1 MRNLSDSELEQL
13 TRDLSKRV
21 AAVAPEW
28 TNRSDSDPGIT
39 LLELFGFLAESVL
52 ARPGVLPE
60 ARTRLRDV
68 VTVLHDHTA
77 SICAELRT
85 PTRVGYFVGQMLSPA
100 DFEQEQDYTRTKHR
114 RHNLLLHGTG
124 IASGLDV
131 TLEPQQNGD
140 PLAVVSPGVAI
151 GPDGEE
157 LVICDRL
164 TRKMPLGLASCYVT
178 VHLAEHASG
187 MQPGGQAS
195 RFEEIAEA
203 AVLADVPSGH
213 LALARLRR
221 VNGSWLLD
229 GTFKPVR
236 LGRCGAGA

>member
-1 MRNLSDSELEQL
+1 MRNLSDSEMEQL

-21 AAVAPEW
+21 AAVAPGW
-28 TNRSDSDPGIT
+28 TDRIDSDPGIT
-39 LLELFGFLAESVL
+39 LVELFGFLAESVL
-52 ARPGVLPE
+52 ARPGMSPG
-60 ARTRLRDV
+60 ARTRLHNL
-68 VTVLHDHTA
+68 VTLLQVPTG
-77 SICAELRT
+77 SICAEL
-85 PTRVGYFVGQMLSPA
+85 PTLSRVGYFAGQMLSPA

-124 IASGLDV
+124 IVSGLDV
-131 TLEPQQNGD
+131 TLEPQQNGE

-164 TRKMPLGLASCYVT
+164 THDMPLGLASSYVT
-178 VHLAEHASG
+178 VHLAEHASA
-187 MQPGGQAS
+187 MQPGGPAS

-213 LALARLRR
+213 LALARAER
-221 VNGSWLLD
+221 VNGSWVLD

-236 LGRCGAGA
+236 LGL